1 MRSQLPPP
9 QGTEEVVRSSERGE
23 RESPKRGRV
32 PARPHPSEEKGPS
45 WPSASW
51 SLRPAKRKPALTP
64 LRCPED
70 TVEPSSPGEPRCPGT
85 EDRGSPQA
93 SAQHPAGSWPQEGTM
108 GIVGFWVQILLA
120 PVSSVVRQAVSSS
133 ATEKQQEP
141 PACGENSV
149 RLEIP
154 SAKCHAW

>member
-1 MRSQLPPP
+1 MCTFYVCVIYG
-9 QGTEEVVRSSERGE
+9 GTGNLCDVKA
-23 RESPKRGRV
+23 P
-32 PARPHPSEEKGPS
+32 
-45 WPSASW
+45 
-51 SLRPAKRKPALTP
+51 
-64 LRCPED
+64 D
-70 TVEPSSPGEPRCPGT
+70 TVLR
-85 EDRGSPQA
+85 RGLRV
-93 SAQHPAGSWPQEGTM
+93 W
-108 GIVGFWVQILLA
+108 GFWVQILLA